1 MKATIGRNGVSRDS
15 RIGSSVTMTLNGQP
29 SATSTSPRR
38 TPRAVSSS
46 KRKPG
51 ARASHAPVSAP
62 RKALLLLTLGAAL
75 ATALSLSSLNAPVA
89 AQPNPNLGE
98 NVTRNFKLS
107 EVLSRRGKILIGTNV
122 PSSLE
127 FEENISEHVVGRDDL
142 LIAGISKAKPNL
154 IYFRAKEAK
163 GSSSLDITLEGG
175 KTALFTFEIDP
186 KIKEGL
192 RYVIAGK
199 SVPQDDAAPSPSDS
213 SATPPPAPTAA
224 TPAPAV
230 SSPKPAVQPD
240 SPAQPLPDWVQVS
253 IPPSLAVGGLVQLS
267 YTLTNNGER
276 DLMTDLS
283 RLSLKAGDKKVN
295 FKLARTNSS
304 GSSTYKIAPK
314 VTQAGT
320 LLLEAKDLEGASEI
334 RLNWLILDANRS
346 RFSLE
351 RRIVLERPTPQAVP
365 RPKSGTPVTGAGP
378 RDSTTTRVSA
388 NLRTATVMSVMRF
401 TPNSSVLTASDTL
414 LAPSARTPNAFDL
427 RLERPASVGVFL
439 SSTAVERDRLGFEL
453 TLENRGDAP
462 IAFDPSSVLLS
473 AYGSTSRTDSRPAL
487 YATLAPKRSSGAVTL
502 RAGSRWSVR
511 LAYPVA
517 FDDRLHFEFIADVP
531 VTVAGTDVT
540 YRSSVVL

>member
-1 MKATIGRNGVSRDS
+1 MNATIGRNGVSHTA
-15 RIGSSVTMTLNGQP
+15 RIGSSVVMTLNGKP
-29 SATSTSPRR
+29 SAPKTSPRR
-38 TPRAVSSS
+38 ISKAVSTAKNKSGS
-46 KRKPG
+46 RT
-51 ARASHAPVSAP
+51 SHAPQSAP
-62 RKALLLLTLGAAL
+62 CKALVLLTLGATL
-75 ATALSLSSLNAPVA
+75 ATAFSLASLNAPVA

-163 GSSSLDITLEGG
+163 GSSSLDVTLEGG

-230 SSPKPAVQPD
+230 SSPKPVAQPD

-304 GSSTYKIAPK
+304 GSSTYKISPK

-351 RRIVLERPTPQAVP
+351 RRIVIERPAPQAVP
-365 RPKSGTPVTGAGP
+365 RPKSGTPSG
-378 RDSTTTRVSA
+378 TRISPPIKTVSE
-388 NLRTATVMSVMRF
+388 MSVMRF
-401 TPNSSVLTASDTL
+401 TSNASTVSASDTL
-414 LAPSARTPNAFDL
+414 LVPSPRTLPTVDV
-427 RLERPASVGVFL
+427 RLERPVSVGVLL
-439 SSTAVERDRLGFEL
+439 SSRLISRDQLGFDL
-453 TLENRGDAP
+453 TLENRGDSAV
-462 IAFDPSSVLLS
+462 AFDPSGVTVS
-473 AYGSTSRTDSRPAL
+473 AMGATSPVDVRPVL
-487 YATLAPKRSSGAVTL
+487 YATLAPRWPGGRVTL
-502 RAGSRWSVR
+502 RAGSRWSLR
-511 LAYPVA
+511 LSYPVA

-531 VTVAGTDVT
+531 VTVAGVDVT